1 MRRRESVCVC
11 LCVCVLHT
19 LDMQVNVG
27 ITKVAS
33 HKHGVCVCAQSALT
47 VRKGTQKAI
56 AQINENKWYGM
67 VKKKHTQYGSPP
79 TTIVKR
85 MKNRF
90 FPLSIYDKN
99 IKWALKGRRT
109 TKKCPWNEGFKY
121 WKYSHGMRIG

>member
-19 LDMQVNVG
+19 LNMQVNVG

-67 VKKKHTQYGSPP
+67 VKKTHTIRIAANNNSQTNEKSFFSP
-79 TTIVKR
+79 
-85 MKNRF
+85 
-90 FPLSIYDKN
+90 LY
-99 IKWALKGRRT
+99 L
-109 TKKCPWNEGFKY
+109 
-121 WKYSHGMRIG
+121 